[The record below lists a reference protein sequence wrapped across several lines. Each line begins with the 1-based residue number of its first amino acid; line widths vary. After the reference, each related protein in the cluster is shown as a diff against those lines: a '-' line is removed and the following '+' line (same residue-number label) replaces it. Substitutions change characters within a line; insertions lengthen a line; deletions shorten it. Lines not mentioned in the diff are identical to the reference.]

1 MILIKKLPNE
11 SIPHRHIRQGRLEQ
25 KGQRL
30 SHVHD
35 SIGRLSPTNFMP
47 NIIDSFTTSHITIG
61 IDFRIVERVVFFYTG
76 ISCSVPE
83 DNKVALLQVSRL

>member
-1 MILIKKLPNE
+1 
-11 SIPHRHIRQGRLEQ
+11 
-25 KGQRL
+25 
-30 SHVHD
+30 
-35 SIGRLSPTNFMP
+35 MP

-61 IDFRIVERVVFFYTG
+61 IDFGIVERVVFFYTG